1 MNIRAMTAALCALLP
16 VAGWCEDAAA
26 PPPPQQEWTGKG
38 QAGYLSSQ
46 GNSEAKSVN
55 AALDAGYLDGPWKH
69 AFHLGG
75 LYGESAGIVSAE
87 RWDTAWQTDYALT
100 HDVYTFGG
108 LRYQHD
114 LFNGFAYQASVSAG
128 VGYEVFKTKAT
139 TLDVQVGVGY
149 KELRPEELT
158 KAPDG
163 AVIGRQLE
171 AKEGE
176 AIGTLGVN
184 LLAGAHGD
192 DDADGQAVGGERIA
206 GHAGDECAGAGG
218 EGVDEAGVVGGLCT
232 AGQHESAARAAEAG
246 PAGDAESG
254 VFVLTFKDRYL
265 RERGRRWD
273 YWTVYWAAWWV
284 GRW

>member
-1 MNIRAMTAALCALLP
+1 MNIGAMTAALCALIP

-46 GNSEAKSVN
+46 GNAEAKSAN
-55 AALDAGYLDGPWKH
+55 AALDAGYLDGPWQH

-75 LYGESAGIVSAE
+75 LYGQSAGIVSAE
-87 RWDTAWQTDYALT
+87 RWDTTWQTNYALT
-100 HDVYTFGG
+100 QEVYAFGG

-114 LFNGFAYQASVSAG
+114 LFNGFDYQASVTTG
-128 VGYEVFKTKAT
+128 VGYKVFDTKAT

-149 KELRPEELT
+149 KELRPEDLT

-163 AVIGRQLE
+163 EVIGRQLQ

-184 LLAGAHGD
+184 YSQALSSTTTLTDKLL
-192 DDADGQAVGGERIA
+192 V
-206 GHAGDECAGAGG
+206 
-218 EGVDEAGVVGGLCT
+218 
-232 AGQHESAARAAEAG
+232 
-246 PAGDAESG
+246 ESG
-254 VFVLTFKDRYL
+254 SQDTLATNALALGVKVSAKLALSVAYALQYNTNPPPGLQKLDRL
-265 RERGRRWD
+265 E
-273 YWTVYWAAWWV
+273 TLNLVYSF
-284 GRW
+284 

>member
-1 MNIRAMTAALCALLP
+1 MNIRAMTVALCALVP
-16 VAGWCEDAAA
+16 VVGWCDDAAA

-46 GNSEAKSVN
+46 GNSQAKSVN
-55 AALDAGYLDGPWKH
+55 AALDAGYLDGAWTH

-87 RWDTAWQTDYALT
+87 RWDTAWQTNYALT

-114 LFNGFAYQASVSAG
+114 LFNGFDYQASVAAG
-128 VGYEVFKTKAT
+128 VGYKVFDTKTT

-158 KAPDG
+158 KAGDG

-184 LLAGAHGD
+184 YSQALSATTTLTDKLL
-192 DDADGQAVGGERIA
+192 V
-206 GHAGDECAGAGG
+206 
-218 EGVDEAGVVGGLCT
+218 
-232 AGQHESAARAAEAG
+232 
-246 PAGDAESG
+246 ESG
-254 VFVLTFKDRYL
+254 SLDTLVTNALALTVKVSAKLALSVGYALQDNTNPPPGLQKLDRL
-265 RERGRRWD
+265 E
-273 YWTVYWAAWWV
+273 TLNLVYSF
-284 GRW
+284 